1 MRQIKWIPS
10 TEPPDRET
18 WASVLRGNGIG
29 TIVWLPDGGLAM
41 VQWGNWYRAQVRSE
55 EHTSELQSH

>member
-41 VQWGNWYRAQVRSE
+41 VQWGNWYRAQVE
-55 EHTSELQSH
+55 EYD